1 MLDIVVEPVVKFH
14 GFGYGGGRGH
24 RTHLV
29 GRCRDL
35 LGIFLLL
42 KLYLW
47 VDWGLMDLV
56 GGLRCVVPDQL
67 ALRLEFNDF
76 FGVIDRFYRRLGNI
90 FIWRT
95 INIKSLIINFNII

>member
-1 MLDIVVEPVVKFH
+1 MFDIVVEPVIKFH
-14 GFGYGGGRGH
+14 GFGNGGGWGH
-24 RTHLV
+24 RAHLV

-35 LGIFLLL
+35 LGIFLSL
-42 KLYLW
+42 KLYFR

-67 ALRLEFNDF
+67 ALRLEFDDF
-76 FGVIDRFYRRLGNI
+76 FGVIDRFYWRLGDI

-95 INIKSLIINFNII
+95 IDIKSLNVNFNKF